1 MRNDDDKNKAEID
14 SPLDDQTGQPNDRQN
29 HPRSRSRRRTIAT
42 ASLLLLI
49 GGACYLVW
57 SMFGTK
63 GAGRIDLRVRSPRPE
78 EKVDAGD
85 HPAKPVAPDDVTAE
99 AIAEARRAIGAP
111 SPASAAVPT
120 PQDAHKA
127 TGQTSPSVLTPPPL
141 EVPNSHG
148 SAQPNGVSTGT
159 SADQSRNSLKAAS
172 GRNTEQ
178 SIRLDAD
185 PPPVK
190 EKLPTLNAGPAKR
203 VADLPS
209 SQPAVQSFAHSSAP
223 IVLPSFGSIIPV
235 RTLGK
240 MYTLRSGSIT
250 RLEVTRNVSG
260 EGWTLSKGTVLIGS
274 ISGGE
279 QDRAFVSLSGFID
292 PNTDRFVKL
301 TGETLGSDGGSG
313 LKGKLHKVSKAWS
326 RAFSRVG
333 SSAAQIGGA
342 VAAGRISGQPVIMTD
357 LGSRTVSPLTS
368 EVDGAVLDSSTS
380 RGFVEVPAGTVGF
393 VMVTAIPPETKGVDA
408 LPNRSPSDF
417 TQVAGGETTSPNTGL
432 SDDELA
438 ELLSSADPQRIQ
450 AAMPRMT
457 PRMRKLAE
465 SVLAESEK

>member
-1 MRNDDDKNKAEID
+1 MLHI
-14 SPLDDQTGQPNDRQN
+14 
-29 HPRSRSRRRTIAT
+29 
-42 ASLLLLI
+42 
-49 GGACYLVW
+49 V
-57 SMFGTK
+57 
-63 GAGRIDLRVRSPRPE
+63 
-78 EKVDAGD
+78 
-85 HPAKPVAPDDVTAE
+85 
-99 AIAEARRAIGAP
+99 
-111 SPASAAVPT
+111 
-120 PQDAHKA
+120 
-127 TGQTSPSVLTPPPL
+127 
-141 EVPNSHG
+141 
-148 SAQPNGVSTGT
+148 
-159 SADQSRNSLKAAS
+159 
-172 GRNTEQ
+172 
-178 SIRLDAD
+178 
-185 PPPVK
+185 
-190 EKLPTLNAGPAKR
+190 

-240 MYTLRSGSIT
+240 IYTLRSGSIT
-250 RLEVTRNVSG
+250 RLEITRNVSG

-292 PNTDRFVKL
+292 PNADRFVKL

-368 EVDGAVLDSSTS
+368 EVDGAVLDSSNN

-417 TQVAGGETTSPNTGL
+417 TQVAGGETASPNTGL